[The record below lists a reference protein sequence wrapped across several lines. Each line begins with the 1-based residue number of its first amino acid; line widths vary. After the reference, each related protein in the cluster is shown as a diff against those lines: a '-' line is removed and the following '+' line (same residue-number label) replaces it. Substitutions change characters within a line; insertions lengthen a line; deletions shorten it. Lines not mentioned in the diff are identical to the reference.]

1 MTLNELNKLVDFGYI
16 TDVDV
21 YSNLKSDPELLS
33 KTNITDVV
41 THTFIPDMD
50 QLGAE
55 EPEESVEPTEPT
67 EPTESV
73 ESVEP
78 VELEDSPI
86 VVEEV
91 TTRKSTKK

>member
-1 MTLNELNKLVDFGYI
+1 MTLNELNKLADFGYI

-21 YSNLKSDPELLS
+21 YTNLKNDPELLS

-55 EPEESVEPTEPT
+55 EPEESVEPE
-67 EPTESV
+67 
-73 ESVEP
+73 
-78 VELEDSPI
+78 ELEDSPI